1 MNINYNKDIII
12 LNKSYKIINKIII
25 IHIIVIFIFFIIKDI
40 KFDIYETQYGIMVL
54 SNTVALL
61 NTTTTNI
68 KINDIK
74 ENIIEQTYDLET
86 NIFYLTIESNYEID
100 SIVEVKSLNR
110 NTSIVNELKLLFS
123 KLEF

>member
-25 IHIIVIFIFFIIKDI
+25 IHIIVIFIFFIIKDMN
-40 KFDIYETQYGIMVL
+40 FDIYETQYGIMVS